1 MAVTAGNVD
10 VGLTGAISK
19 APVGTAAP
27 TTAVIALNASFID
40 TGAISEDG
48 ISLTMPGNGD
58 STPIKIWQG
67 GAQVRTL
74 RTSSDDLPSVT
85 FTMLETNKTT
95 VETYFGVTV
104 AQTATEGSFSYVAGT
119 TPAPSAYVA
128 DILDGTKSKR
138 FHIPR
143 GQRVEVGDLVFKND
157 EPIGY
162 EVTIECEL
170 DTTLGYNFRY
180 WDTGL
185 KTP

>member
-19 APVGTAAP
+19 APLGTAAP
-27 TTAVIALNASFID
+27 TTAVSVLDAAYVD
-40 TGAISEDG
+40 TGALSPDG
-48 ISLTMPGNGD
+48 IALAMPGPGD
-58 STPIKIWQG
+58 TTPIKIWQG
-67 GAQVRTL
+67 DLTVRTL
-74 RTSSDDLPSVT
+74 RATSEELPALT
-85 FTMLETNKTT
+85 FTMLETNKGT

-104 AQTATEGSFSYVAGT
+104 AQTATEGSFSYTGAAPVASVYT
-119 TPAPSAYVA
+119 A

-143 GQRVEVGDLVFKND
+143 GMKAEVGDLVFKND
-157 EPIGY
+157 EAIGY
-162 EVTIECEL
+162 EVTIECEY
-170 DTTLGYNFRY
+170 DATAGYYFRY